1 MTSKEEKVVQRVVQA
16 EGTACAKLLNEKEHE
31 SLAARAGDSVLAIRV
46 GGRCAHPKLHLG
58 LSPWVRKI

>member
-1 MTSKEEKVVQRVVQA
+1 MVQA

-46 GGRCAHPKLHLG
+46 GVDVPIPSCVLAYRLE
-58 LSPWVRKI
+58 